1 MKASANKIALQR
13 YVFGQKAVMPRTLQC
28 NQFYRLKKS
37 QKLKLLYSQEKKKK
51 QKMRH
56 FYVILQFRFLF
67 PTLIWVLFG
76 QTQQKSITL
85 S

>member
-13 YVFGQKAVMPRTLQC
+13 FVFGQKAVMPRTLQC

-51 QKMRH
+51 NK
-56 FYVILQFRFLF
+56 
-67 PTLIWVLFG
+67 
-76 QTQQKSITL
+76 K
-85 S
+85 

>member
-51 QKMRH
+51 TKNETLLRYSSIQISVPN
-56 FYVILQFRFLF
+56 FDLGAFWSN
-67 PTLIWVLFG
+67 PTKVHYP
-76 QTQQKSITL
+76 
-85 S
+85 